1 MSETSTDDSRAR
13 VTATAL
19 HRARAC
25 VALVTSVALASACS
39 RGRPVDAG
47 ATPVDRS
54 RAAVSA
60 LDVSRLYRDA
70 GLIVETTPVPFVG
83 TTGAF
88 ATETPDTTLV
98 LVTLSLPNRALTF
111 VREGD
116 HYRGAYDVM
125 IDARRNGSSVKRI
138 QGRQTVRVSAYRETS
153 RGDES
158 LIFQQY
164 LRLAP
169 ESYGFNLTVR
179 DAESGRSTVRDFPVT
194 VSRVAPTGA
203 SSAVAVYEA
212 SPRLRRDTLPTLVPN
227 PRGSAVFGQD
237 TAMLVYVE
245 RYGGTGPVQAVVRDA
260 NGSVVWRD
268 SLMLPMQNGLTSGI
282 FTLPITDIGPGV
294 ATFVSWRGAGSDT
307 ARTRL
312 IVSFTEG
319 LAITSFDDMV
329 QYLRYF
335 ALPEQL
341 QPLRAAAPADRGRAW
356 IAFLRATDPDP
367 ATPEHEALRDYFVRV
382 EQANQRFRSEGG
394 PGWLTDR
401 GRVFITLGD
410 PDQIYDQGRNDIA
423 QRGRVQIWEYTQY
436 RAQLVFIDQTGF
448 GRYRMTS
455 TSEMQFQSLARRIKQ
470 R

>member
-1 MSETSTDDSRAR
+1 MPDSSRAR
-13 VTATAL
+13 VSASTSRTNCAMAALMATL
-19 HRARAC
+19 I
-25 VALVTSVALASACS
+25 VASACS
-39 RGRPVDAG
+39 ARRPVDNG
-47 ATPVDRS
+47 AAPPDRS
-54 RAAVSA
+54 RPTASA

-83 TTGAF
+83 TTDVF
-88 ATETPDTTLV
+88 ASETPDTTLV

-111 VREGD
+111 VHEGD

-125 IDARRNGSSVKRI
+125 IDARRNGSSATRT
-138 QGRQTVRVSAYRETS
+138 QGRQTVRVASYRETS

-169 ESYGFNLTVR
+169 GSYTFNLTVR
-179 DAESGRSTVRDFPVT
+179 DAESGRTTTHDAPVT
-194 VSRVAPTGA
+194 VPRIDRAGA

-212 SPRLRRDTLPTLVPN
+212 DPRPRRDTLPSLVPN

-245 RYGGTGPVQAVVRDA
+245 RYGGRAPVQAEVRDA
-260 NGSVVWRD
+260 QGNTVWRD
-268 SLMLPMQNGLTSGI
+268 SLMLPTHDSLTSGV
-282 FTLPITDIGPGV
+282 FAVPITAIGPGV
-294 ATFVSWRGAGSDT
+294 DTFVSWRGASPDS

-312 IVSFTEG
+312 IVSFAEG
-319 LAITSFDDMV
+319 LAITSFDDMLS
-329 QYLRYF
+329 YLRYF

-367 ATPEHEALRDYFVRV
+367 STPEHEALRDYFIRI
-382 EQANQRFRSEGG
+382 EQANQRFREEGG

-410 PDQIYDQGRNDIA
+410 PDQIYDQGQNDIA

-436 RAQLVFIDQTGF
+436 RSQLVFVDQSGF
-448 GRYRMTS
+448 GRYRMTM
-455 TSEMQFQSLARRIKQ
+455 TSELEFQSLVRRIRQK
-470 R
+470 

>member
-1 MSETSTDDSRAR
+1 MSDTLRAHSSLPATR
-13 VTATAL
+13 AVRAFTALVTAT
-19 HRARAC
+19 
-25 VALVTSVALASACS
+25 VLASGCS
-39 RGRPVDAG
+39 ARRPVDAG
-47 ATPVDRS
+47 TTPADRS
-54 RAAVSA
+54 RAATSA

-70 GLIVETTPVPFVG
+70 GLIVETTPVAFVG
-83 TTGAF
+83 TTDVF
-88 ATETPDTTLV
+88 ATETPDTTLL

-111 VREGD
+111 VHEGD
-116 HYRGAYDVM
+116 HYRGAYDVI
-125 IDARRNGSSVKRI
+125 IDARRNGGSVKRT
-138 QGRQTVRVSAYRETS
+138 QGRQTVRVAAYRETS

-169 ESYGFNLTVR
+169 ENYTLNLTVR
-179 DAESGRSTVRDFPVT
+179 DAESGRTTVRDFPVT
-194 VSRVAPTGA
+194 VSRIGAAGA

-212 SPRLRRDTLPTLVPN
+212 EPRPRRDTLPMLIPN
-227 PRGSAVFGQD
+227 PRASAVFGQD

-245 RYGGTGPVQAVVRDA
+245 RYGGQGAVQAVVRDA
-260 NGSVVWRD
+260 QGAQVWRD
-268 SLMLPMQNGLTSGI
+268 SLMLPTRNGLTSGM
-282 FTLPITDIGPGV
+282 FALPIADIGPGV
-294 ATFVSWRGAGSDT
+294 ATFVSWRGADSDS

-319 LAITSFDDMV
+319 LAITSFEDMLS
-329 QYLRYF
+329 YLRYF
-335 ALPEQL
+335 AQPDQL
-341 QPLRAAAPADRGRAW
+341 QLLRAAAPAERGRAW

-382 EQANQRFRSEGG
+382 EQASQRFREEGG

-410 PDQIYDQGRNDIA
+410 PDQIYDQGQNDIA

-436 RAQLVFIDQTGF
+436 RAQLVFVDQTGF
-448 GRYRMTS
+448 GRFRLTQ
-455 TSEMQFQSLARRIKQ
+455 TSELEFQSLARRIKQ